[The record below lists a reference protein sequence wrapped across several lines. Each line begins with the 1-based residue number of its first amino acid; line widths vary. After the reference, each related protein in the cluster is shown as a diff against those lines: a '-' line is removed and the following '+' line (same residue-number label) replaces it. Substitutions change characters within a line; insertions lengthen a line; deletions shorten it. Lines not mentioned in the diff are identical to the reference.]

1 MKCLATAHRVNDGR
15 RSLWGFMT
23 LTCLLSWP
31 IWLASGVLPRGGA
44 GPYDVRWLIA
54 QVGVFGPSL
63 AALLVS
69 GTTNRE
75 LRGNSLRALP
85 FVLAPILV
93 PGALIAQAAP
103 SKIESLPLVP
113 AIAALIV
120 GVVIVAFFSP
130 LNRCLLLP
138 ATGEPQR
145 PPRARW
151 VVLSV
156 VLLPA
161 LYLAS
166 WLVAG
171 LRTGELEISTL
182 HGGAMASAWTVVVC
196 FAHNLLLGGSLGEEV
211 GWRGFLLPAL
221 LKKMSPL
228 AASVVLG
235 VVWGLWHLPI
245 DLAAGFALQGVGAVL
260 ARVVY
265 AVPVSILFTWFF
277 LRSGGSMLVALLVH
291 TSINVMGDLGLSS
304 FDASSVVF
312 FVMAAIAACIV
323 SVSSPVFRH
332 GSRPSDRPS
341 AGPSRLST

>member
-85 FVLAPILV
+85 FVLAPLVV
-93 PGALIAQAAP
+93 PGALVAQAAP
-103 SKIESLPLVP
+103 SKIALLPLVP

-130 LNRCLLLP
+130 LNRRLLLP
-138 ATGEPQR
+138 ATGEPQAR
-145 PPRARW
+145 PGVGW
-151 VVLSV
+151 IVLSV
-156 VLLPA
+156 TLLPA
-161 LYLAS
+161 CF
-166 WLVAG
+166 LVAWMVAG
-171 LRTGELEISTL
+171 SRSGELEISAL
-182 HGGAMASAWTVVVC
+182 QGGLMGSVWVVLVC
-196 FAHNLLLGGSLGEEV
+196 FAHNLLLGGSLGEEI
-211 GWRGFLLPAL
+211 GWRGFLLPTL
-221 LKKMSPL
+221 LRRMSPL
-228 AASVVLG
+228 AAAVVLG

-277 LRSGGSMLVALLVH
+277 LRTRGSLLIVLLLH
-291 TSINVMGDLGLSS
+291 TSINLMGDLGLSS
-304 FDASSVVF
+304 FEAASVVF
-312 FVMAAIAACIV
+312 FLLAAAAAVIV
-323 SVSSPVFRH
+323 VISSPVFR
-332 GSRPSDRPS
+332 PKADR
-341 AGPSRLST
+341 